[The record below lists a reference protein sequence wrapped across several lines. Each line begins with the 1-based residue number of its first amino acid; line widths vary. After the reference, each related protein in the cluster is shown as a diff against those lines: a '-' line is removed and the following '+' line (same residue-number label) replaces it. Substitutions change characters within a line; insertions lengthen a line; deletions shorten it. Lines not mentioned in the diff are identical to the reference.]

1 MGLRIQ
7 NNIEAFNAHRQLTAT
22 GSAASKAMEK
32 LSSGYR
38 INRAADDA
46 AGLAI
51 SEKMRGQIG
60 GLAQAQR
67 NAQDGISLVQT
78 AEGSLNEVHSM
89 LQRVRDLKTQFDN
102 GTLSTDDQ
110 DAIAAEVFQIS
121 QEINDISTQTKF
133 NGKAL
138 FGADAATPSN
148 PVSFDFQVGANKGEK
163 ITLASVDL
171 GNGITAGGLSDL
183 TGLSDAADAKLALTT
198 GALSDVTTI
207 DDAIK
212 NVSTARANFGAVQ
225 NRLEHRL
232 TNLATYQENLT
243 ASESRIRDVDMA
255 SEMTNF
261 TKLNILQ
268 QAGTSM
274 LAQANQAPQNVL
286 SLLR

>member
-7 NNIEAFNAHRQLTAT
+7 NNVEAFNTHRQLMTT
-22 GSAASKAMEK
+22 STAASKSMEK

-67 NAQDGISLVQT
+67 NAQDGISMVQT
-78 AEGSLNEVHSM
+78 AEGALTEVHSM
-89 LQRVRDLKTQFDN
+89 LQRVRDLKVQYNN
-102 GTLSTDDQ
+102 GTNSDD
-110 DAIAAEVFQIS
+110 DKVAIASEVAQIA
-121 QEINDISTQTKF
+121 QEVSDIVSDTKF
-133 NGKAL
+133 NGTAV
-138 FGADAATPSN
+138 FNNGTFS
-148 PVSFDFQVGANKGEK
+148 FQVGANDSETVSTSAANLSGT
-163 ITLASVDL
+163 IA
-171 GNGITAGGLSDL
+171 AGGLSGL
-183 TGLSDAADAKLALTT
+183 TNITDAAGASAALNSGGNLAN
-198 GALSDVTTI
+198 LSSI

-212 NVSTARANFGAVQ
+212 NVSKIRADFGAVQ

-232 TNLATYQENLT
+232 NNLATYQENLT

-255 SEMTNF
+255 AEMTKF

-274 LAQANQAPQNVL
+274 LAQANQAPQGVL

>member
-22 GSAASKAMEK
+22 ATQASKSMEK

-78 AEGSLNEVHSM
+78 AEGALTEVHSM
-89 LQRVRDLKTQFDN
+89 LQRVRDLKVQFAN
-102 GTLSTDDQ
+102 GTNSSDDK
-110 DAIAAEVFQIS
+110 DAIAAEVYQIG
-121 QEINDISTQTKF
+121 QEIGDIVSDTKF
-133 NGKAL
+133 NGTAV
-138 FGADAATPSN
+138 FGATG
-148 PVSFDFQVGANKGEK
+148 FTFQVGANDSETVTALSADFSGA
-163 ITLASVDL
+163 IGTA
-171 GNGITAGGLSDL
+171 GNGGLSDL
-183 TGLSDAADAKLALTT
+183 TGLSSAGAVKTALDT
-198 GALSDVTTI
+198 GVLTAISTI
-207 DDAIK
+207 DNAIK
-212 NVSTARANFGAVQ
+212 NVSTARANYGAVQ

-232 TNLATYQENLT
+232 NNLATYQENLT

-255 SEMTNF
+255 AEMTRF

-274 LAQANQAPQNVL
+274 LAQANQAPQGVL

>member
-7 NNIEAFNAHRQLTAT
+7 NNVEAFNTHRQLTT
-22 GSAASKAMEK
+22 TSSLAAKSMEK

-78 AEGSLNEVHSM
+78 AEGALTEVHSM
-89 LQRVRDLKTQFDN
+89 LQRVRDLKVQFNN

-110 DAIAAEVFQIS
+110 DAIAAEVSQIGL
-121 QEINDISTQTKF
+121 EVKDIVEQTKF
-133 NGKAL
+133 NGTAV
-138 FGADAATPSN
+138 FGSGTFS
-148 PVSFDFQVGANKGEK
+148 FQVGANDSETISTTAANLSTAIG
-163 ITLASVDL
+163 
-171 GNGITAGGLSDL
+171 TAGTGGLQEL
-183 TGLSDAADAKLALTT
+183 TGLSTAALAKTALASGGGLA
-198 GALSDVTTI
+198 GISTI
-207 DDAIK
+207 DGAIK
-212 NVSTARANFGAVQ
+212 NVSSARANFGAVQ

-232 TNLATYQENLT
+232 NNLATYQENLT

-255 SEMTNF
+255 AEMTKF

-274 LAQANQAPQNVL
+274 LAQANQAPQGVL

>member
-7 NNIEAFNAHRQLTAT
+7 NNIEAFNTHRQLTAT
-22 GSAASKAMEK
+22 SNMASKSMEK

-38 INRAADDA
+38 INRAPDDA

-78 AEGSLNEVHSM
+78 AEGSLSEVHSM
-89 LQRVRDLKTQFDN
+89 LQRIRDLKVQYGN
-102 GTLSTDDQ
+102 GTLSADDR
-110 DAIAAEVFQIS
+110 DAVAAEVFQIAN
-121 QEINDISTQTKF
+121 EIKNITDPTTGTQF
-133 NGKAL
+133 NGKAV
-138 FGADAATPSN
+138 FGSAGFT
-148 PVSFDFQVGANKGEK
+148 FQAGANDGETVTTNAADFSGS
-163 ITLASVDL
+163 IS
-171 GNGITAGGLSDL
+171 GGGLSDITGISSTAQAATAL
-183 TGLSDAADAKLALTT
+183 STGGLSTLLGLDN
-198 GALSDVTTI
+198 
-207 DDAIK
+207 AIK
-212 NVSTARANFGAVQ
+212 NVSKVRSEFGAVQ

-232 TNLATYQENLT
+232 NNLATYQENLT

-255 SEMTNF
+255 AEMTKF

-274 LAQANQAPQNVL
+274 LAQANQAPQGVL

>member
-7 NNIEAFNAHRQLTAT
+7 NNVEAFNTHRQLTAT
-22 GSAASKAMEK
+22 SSAASKSMEK

-60 GLAQAQR
+60 GVAQAQR

-78 AEGSLNEVHSM
+78 AEGALTEVHSM
-89 LQRVRDLKTQFDN
+89 LQRVRDLKVQSLND
-102 GTLSTDDQ
+102 TLATEDK
-110 DAIAAEVFQIS
+110 DAIAAEVKQLGT
-121 QEINDISTQTKF
+121 EIGKIAGETSF
-133 NGKAL
+133 NGIKLLDSTAGTL
-138 FGADAATPSN
+138 N
-148 PVSFDFQVGANKGEK
+148 FQVGANDGEQ
-163 ITLASVDL
+163 ISVDKFDL
-171 GNGITAGGLSDL
+171 AGSTNVALVTAAVDTTS
-183 TGLSDAADAKLALTT
+183 LA
-198 GALSDVTTI
+198 GVTT
-207 DDAIK
+207 DMLDKAIGE
-212 NVSTARANFGAVQ
+212 VSKARGDFGAVQ

-232 TNLATYQENLT
+232 NNLATYQENLT

-255 SEMTNF
+255 AEMTKF

-274 LAQANQAPQNVL
+274 LAQANQAPQGVL